1 MNISSFLL
9 KESLNVLLVMRVS
22 GRLFAQFY
30 IQKKAQHKAKGAKY
44 AEQNGRLSHRRDWV
58 TGHQG
63 GSGAEEVGISGLWRE
78 VLPSYWYLKGTFLWD
93 VSLVFHDMQKALS
106 LFSAWGF
113 K

>member
-44 AEQNGRLSHRRDWV
+44 AEQNGRLSHRRD
-58 TGHQG
+58 
-63 GSGAEEVGISGLWRE
+63 
-78 VLPSYWYLKGTFLWD
+78 
-93 VSLVFHDMQKALS
+93 
-106 LFSAWGF
+106 
-113 K
+113 